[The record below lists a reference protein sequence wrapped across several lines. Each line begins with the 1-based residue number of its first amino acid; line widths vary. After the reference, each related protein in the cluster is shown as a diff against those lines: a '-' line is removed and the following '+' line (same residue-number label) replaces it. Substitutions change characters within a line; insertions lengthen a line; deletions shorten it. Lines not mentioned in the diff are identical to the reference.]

1 MKKLVSML
9 LCALLML
16 CLTLSPAFAAGAV
29 DEFVFT
35 FRDGI
40 TWDSTLAEA
49 MAAEGATVAEE
60 WGENQDLISVNDVPF
75 AGHASSLLYLF
86 LDGKLVCIS
95 LVATDGSDNAT
106 ALPDFKATLT
116 EQYGQPNITELDR
129 MFKIVTAV
137 GGKIGDTPRSC
148 LRGRMW
154 VCQDEHTLILSRAES
169 TQRQPRLAYSFK
181 PKPRVA
187 PAKEAP
193 PPQSASFTRAPRV
206 ARVAGEK

>member
-129 MFKIVTAV
+129 TFKIVITAV
-137 GGKIGDTPRSC
+137 VATSADTVS
-148 LRGRMW
+148 
-154 VCQDEHTLILSRAES
+154 
-169 TQRQPRLAYSFK
+169 
-181 PKPRVA
+181 VA
-187 PAKEAP
+187 P
-193 PPQSASFTRAPRV
+193 PRRGWV
-206 ARVAGEK
+206 PAG